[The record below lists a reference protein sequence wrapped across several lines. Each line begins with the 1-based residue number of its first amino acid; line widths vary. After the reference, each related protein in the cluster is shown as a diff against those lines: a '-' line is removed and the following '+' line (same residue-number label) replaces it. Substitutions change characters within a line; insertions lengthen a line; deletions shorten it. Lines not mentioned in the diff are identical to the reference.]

1 MAVPRRDGARIEVC
15 AAAENPTARA
25 ALLLIKSRLVYFMK
39 SQVIRFNSG
48 THPELNLAGV
58 LFSTDDD
65 SNF

>member
-39 SQVIRFNSG
+39 SQVIRSDSG
-48 THPELNLAGV
+48 THPELDLAGV
-58 LFSTDDD
+58 LFLTDDD
-65 SNF
+65 RDF

>member
-39 SQVIRFNSG
+39 SQVIRSNS

-58 LFSTDDD
+58 LFSNDDER
-65 SNF
+65 NF

>member
-25 ALLLIKSRLVYFMK
+25 ALLLIKSRLYFMK
-39 SQVIRFNSG
+39 SQVIRSNSG

>member
-39 SQVIRFNSG
+39 SQVIRSNSE

-58 LFSTDDD
+58 LFSNDDD